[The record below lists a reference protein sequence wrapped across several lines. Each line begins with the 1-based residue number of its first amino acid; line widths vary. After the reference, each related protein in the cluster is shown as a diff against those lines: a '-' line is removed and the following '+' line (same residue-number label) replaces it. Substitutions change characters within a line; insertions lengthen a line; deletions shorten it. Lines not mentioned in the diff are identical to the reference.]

1 MGFNCLKAGA
11 ILLSKIAWHLEKPY
25 VCALKSLKSKDG
37 LKSTY
42 TDPTILSHE

>member
-11 ILLSKIAWHLEKPY
+11 ILLSKIAWHLEKSY
-25 VCALKSLKSKDG
+25 VCASKDR

-42 TDPTILSHE
+42 TDPTTLSHE